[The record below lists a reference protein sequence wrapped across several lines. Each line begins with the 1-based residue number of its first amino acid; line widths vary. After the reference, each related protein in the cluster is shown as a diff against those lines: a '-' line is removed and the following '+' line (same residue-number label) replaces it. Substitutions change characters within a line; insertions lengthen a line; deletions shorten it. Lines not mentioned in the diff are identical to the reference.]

1 MSQPLMT
8 VVAAL
13 AAKEGRLLIAQ
24 RPMGRHMGGKW
35 EFPGGKLE
43 KGETPE
49 AALRRELNEELGVDA
64 DIGPIRAAIPYSYP
78 EKDVLLLFYVARLMG
93 EPKPIDEAA
102 LAWVTPD
109 ELAGYDLAPVDALM
123 AKRLRETDNSDAIL
137 YF

>member
-1 MSQPLMT
+1 MIA

-78 EKDVLLLFYVARLMG
+78 EKDVLLLFYSARLMG

-123 AKRLRETDNSDAIL
+123 VKRLRETDNSDAIL

>member
-1 MSQPLMT
+1 MIA

-24 RPMGRHMGGKW
+24 RPMGRHMCGKW

-49 AALRRELNEELGVDA
+49 AALRRELKEELGVDA

-78 EKDVLLLFYVARLMG
+78 EKDVLLLFYSARLMG

-123 AKRLRETDNSDAIL
+123 VKRLRETDNSDAIL

>member
-1 MSQPLMT
+1 MIA

-123 AKRLRETDNSDAIL
+123 VKRLRETDNSDAIL

>member
-1 MSQPLMT
+1 MIA

-64 DIGPIRAAIPYSYP
+64 DIGPIRAAIPFSYP
-78 EKDVLLLFYVARLMG
+78 EKDVLLLFYSARLMG

-123 AKRLRETDNSDAIL
+123 VKRLRETDNSDAIL

>member
-1 MSQPLMT
+1 MIA

-43 KGETPE
+43 KGGTPE
-49 AALRRELNEELGVDA
+49 AALRRELKEELGVDA

-78 EKDVLLLFYVARLMG
+78 EKDGLLLFYSARLMG

>member
-1 MSQPLMT
+1 
-8 VVAAL
+8 
-13 AAKEGRLLIAQ
+13 
-24 RPMGRHMGGKW
+24 
-35 EFPGGKLE
+35 
-43 KGETPE
+43 
-49 AALRRELNEELGVDA
+49 
-64 DIGPIRAAIPYSYP
+64 
-78 EKDVLLLFYVARLMG
+78 MG

>member
-1 MSQPLMT
+1 MIA

-78 EKDVLLLFYVARLMG
+78 EKDVLLLFYSARLMG

>member
-1 MSQPLMT
+1 MIA

-49 AALRRELNEELGVDA
+49 AALRRELKEELGVDA
-64 DIGPIRAAIPYSYP
+64 DIGPIRAAIPFSYP
-78 EKDVLLLFYVARLMG
+78 EKDVLLLFYSARLMG

>member
-1 MSQPLMT
+1 MIA

-93 EPKPIDEAA
+93 EPKHNDETA

-109 ELAGYDLAPVDALM
+109 ELGDYNLAPVDALM
-123 AKRLRETDNSDAIL
+123 VKRLRETDNSDAIL

>member
-1 MSQPLMT
+1 MIA

-13 AAKEGRLLIAQ
+13 AAKQGRLLIAQ
-24 RPMGRHMGGKW
+24 RPMDRHMGGKW

-43 KGETPE
+43 KGELPE
-49 AALRRELNEELGVDA
+49 EALRRELFEELGVDA
-64 DIGPIRAAIPYSYP
+64 EIGPIRAAIPYSYS
-78 EKDVLLLFYVARLMG
+78 EKDVLLLFYAARLTG

-102 LAWVTPD
+102 LAWVTRD
-109 ELAGYDLAPVDALM
+109 ELTGYDLAPVDALM

>member
-1 MSQPLMT
+1 MIA

-49 AALRRELNEELGVDA
+49 AALRRELKEELGVDA

-78 EKDVLLLFYVARLMG
+78 EKDVLLLFYSARLMG

>member
-1 MSQPLMT
+1 MIA

-64 DIGPIRAAIPYSYP
+64 DIGPIRAAIPFSYP
-78 EKDVLLLFYVARLMG
+78 EKDVLLLFYSARLMG

>member
-1 MSQPLMT
+1 MIA

>member
-1 MSQPLMT
+1 MIA

-78 EKDVLLLFYVARLMG
+78 EKDVLLLFYSARLMG
-93 EPKPIDEAA
+93 EPRPIDEAA

>member
-1 MSQPLMT
+1 MIA

-64 DIGPIRAAIPYSYP
+64 DIARSARRFPSATRRRTCFCYS
-78 EKDVLLLFYVARLMG
+78 M
-93 EPKPIDEAA
+93 
-102 LAWVTPD
+102 
-109 ELAGYDLAPVDALM
+109 
-123 AKRLRETDNSDAIL
+123 LRVSWASRSPSTRRRSHG
-137 YF
+137 

>member
-1 MSQPLMT
+1 MIA

-49 AALRRELNEELGVDA
+49 AAPRRELNEELGVDA
-64 DIGPIRAAIPYSYP
+64 DIGPIRAAIPFSYP
-78 EKDVLLLFYVARLMG
+78 EKDVLLLFYSARLMG